1 MNNLKRIN
9 DQLQR
14 KILILDG
21 AMGTMIQK
29 EKLKEEDFRGK
40 KFSKIKNNLFGNNDI
55 LNITNKELIYKI
67 HKLYLDAGADIIETN
82 TFNSTKISQKD
93 YNCEDFSYELN
104 FQGALVAR
112 RAVDDY
118 MKLNPGDLK
127 FVAGVLGPT
136 NRTCSMS
143 PDVNDP
149 GYRNITFDQLMK
161 DYEVSVEALVKA
173 KVDLIMVETVFDTL
187 NAKAAL
193 MAIKNIEIREK
204 IKIPLM
210 ISATITDLSGRT
222 LSGQTVEG
230 FYNSVIHSQPISI
243 GLNCALGPKELEP
256 YLIELNRI
264 SEVFISIHPN
274 AGLPNAF
281 GEYDETP
288 ASMGKFVKEWSRSKY
303 LNIAGGCC
311 GTTPEHIRVMKESI
325 INQNPR
331 ELKSAD
337 EKLRLSGLEAFNF

>member
-1 MNNLKRIN
+1 MKSFNKLTNFL
-9 DQLQR
+9 DQ

-29 EKLKEEDFRGK
+29 EKLKEKHFRGK
-40 KFSKIKNNLFGNNDI
+40 RFHSHAKNLFGNNDI
-55 LNITNKELIYKI
+55 LNLTMPDLIFDI
-67 HKLYLDAGADIIETN
+67 HNLYLEAGADIIETN
-82 TFNSTKISQKD
+82 TFNSTGISQKD
-93 YNCEDFSYELN
+93 YSCEELAYELN
-104 FQGALVAR
+104 FEGGRIAR
-112 RAVDDY
+112 EAVDDFI
-118 MKLNPGDLK
+118 KKNPNEKK

-149 GYRNITFDQLMK
+149 GFRNISFDDLSS
-161 DYEVSVEALVKA
+161 DYEICVEALVKA

-193 MAIKNIEIREK
+193 NAIQKIEKLKK
-204 IKIPLM
+204 IQIPIM

-230 FYNSVIHSQPISI
+230 FYNSVIHSNPISL

-256 YLIELNRI
+256 YLIEMNRI
-264 SEVFISIHPN
+264 SEVYISIHPN

-288 ASMGKFVKEWSRSKY
+288 ESMAKFAEEWGKNNY
-303 LNIAGGCC
+303 LNIIGGCC
-311 GTTPEHIRVMKESI
+311 GTTPEHIKMIGEAVVNKR
-325 INQNPR
+325 PR
-331 ELKSAD
+331 ELKNNS

>member
-1 MNNLKRIN
+1 MIEISKLIDLLEK
-9 DQLQR
+9 
-14 KILILDG
+14 KILVLDG

-29 EKLKEEDFRGK
+29 ENLKEKDFRGK
-40 KFSKIKNNLFGNNDI
+40 KFASAESNLSGNNDI
-55 LNITNKELIYKI
+55 LNITNQELIYKI
-67 HKLYLDAGADIIETN
+67 HKLYLDSGADIIETN
-82 TFNSTKISQKD
+82 TFNSSRISQKD
-93 YNCEDFSYELN
+93 YNCEDYSFELN
-104 FQGALVAR
+104 FQGGLLAR
-112 RAVDDY
+112 QAVDDY
-118 MKLNPGDLK
+118 LKRNPSNSKL
-127 FVAGVLGPT
+127 VAGVLGPT

-149 GYRNITFDQLMK
+149 GFRNITFDDLLN
-161 DYEVSVEALVKA
+161 DYEICVDALIKS
-173 KVDLIMVETVFDTL
+173 KVDIILVETVFDTL

-193 MAIKNIEIREK
+193 MAVRKVEK
-204 IKIPLM
+204 RQKIQIPIM

-230 FYNSVIHSQPISI
+230 FYNSVIHSNPISI

-288 ASMGKFVKEWSRSKY
+288 ESMGRFVKEWSENNY
-303 LNIAGGCC
+303 LNIMGGCC
-311 GTTPEHIRVMKESI
+311 GTTPEHIRVMKESLK
-325 INQNPR
+325 NKLPR
-331 ELKSAD
+331 KIKLKSD
-337 EKLRLSGLEAFNF
+337 KLRLSGLEAFNF